1 MSAPSSFDLANSNL
15 REMSYGIMDL
25 TPNTYILTYQTT
37 RTVQVLYF
45 DGESVALQ
53 GTGHLDSQM
62 LHIFGN
68 VTGPTHNNRTF
79 GLFDEYVR
87 AVGLCDWLF
96 ENKLG
101 GVGWG
106 FEGIVRMNQS
116 EADIKTECQST
127 AAASSLLEGQ
137 FI

>member
-1 MSAPSSFDLANSNL
+1 
-15 REMSYGIMDL
+15 
-25 TPNTYILTYQTT
+25 
-37 RTVQVLYF
+37 
-45 DGESVALQ
+45 
-53 GTGHLDSQM
+53 M
-62 LHIFGN
+62 LHIFRN

-106 FEGIVRMNQS
+106 FEGIVWMNAGFELIWCNFSSHSLRLISKLNATAPQLPLPS
-116 EADIKTECQST
+116 SKGDLYEA
-127 AAASSLLEGQ
+127 
-137 FI
+137 